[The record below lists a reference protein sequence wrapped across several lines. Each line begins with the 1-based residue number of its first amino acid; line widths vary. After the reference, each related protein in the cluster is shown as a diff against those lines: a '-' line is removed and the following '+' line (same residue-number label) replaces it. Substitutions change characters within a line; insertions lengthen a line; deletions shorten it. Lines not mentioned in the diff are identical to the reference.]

1 MKAVRKEK
9 VCILSGNYGD
19 GHLQAAHAIQE
30 SARLHIPE
38 VETLLVDFMECVHP
52 YFHSIGRSIFI
63 EGVKN
68 FPSIY
73 GYIYRKTRPVNR
85 FSLFMK
91 PFNHLGIWRMIRLL
105 QETQPSIVVSTF
117 PLAACMISKVKEL
130 GLTSAD
136 AVTVITDHTDH
147 SSWIHPYTDRYIV
160 GSEFVRTSL
169 NQLEVED
176 EKIRVT
182 GIPVRPEFC
191 KTYNRNALRDKFN
204 LDRERPTVLIMGGGF
219 GIIGEG
225 LSKLLS
231 SELVSQSLQI
241 IVVCGHNEKLR
252 QELERYQTVSKH
264 VLLVTGYVNYI
275 HELMALSDFMITKP
289 GGVTTAEAIAMEL
302 PMLLYKPLPGQE
314 QDNAQFLIN
323 SGVALYAEQEA
334 DLHRYL
340 TQMLESPEVLA
351 KIKGNFRHLHSK
363 WAASRALDVIIKKGV

>member
-52 YFHSIGRSIFI
+52 YLHSIGRNIFI

-73 GYIYRKTRPVNR
+73 GYIYRKTRTVNR
-85 FSLFMK
+85 FSLFIK
-91 PFNHLGIWRMIRLL
+91 SCNHVGIWRMIRFL

-117 PLAACMISKVKEL
+117 PLAACMISKIKEL
-130 GLTSAD
+130 GLTNAD

-191 KTYNRNALRDKFN
+191 KKYDRNELRNKFN
-204 LDRERPTVLIMGGGF
+204 LDQECPTILVMGGGF
-219 GIIGEG
+219 GIIGDE
-225 LSKLLS
+225 LSQLLS
-231 SELVSQSLQI
+231 SKFSSQPLQI

-252 QELERYQTVSKH
+252 QELERYQAASRH
-264 VLLVTGYVNYI
+264 RLFVTGYVNYI

-314 QDNAQFLIN
+314 QDNAQFLVN
-323 SGVALYAEQEA
+323 SGVALYAETEA
-334 DLHRYL
+334 DLQRYL
-340 TQMLESPEVLA
+340 IQVLENPEVLA
-351 KIKGNFRHLHSK
+351 QIKENSRQLHSK
-363 WAASRALDVIIKKGV
+363 WAASRALDVIIKKEV